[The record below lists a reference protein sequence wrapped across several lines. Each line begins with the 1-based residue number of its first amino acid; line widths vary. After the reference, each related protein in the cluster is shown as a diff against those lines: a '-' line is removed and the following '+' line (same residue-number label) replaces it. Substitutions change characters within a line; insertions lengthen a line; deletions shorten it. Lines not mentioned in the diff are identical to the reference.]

1 MSTAVQG
8 FNANMHASIAAS
20 GSGGRRPDRGNGG
33 LRPPDR
39 GLGKVTKKT
48 KKGKKCLACQ
58 KWGHTVEE
66 CRLYGAVL
74 RNIALSRRPQTRVLP
89 TGGSSR
95 PPVTRR
101 HPLGAPQQHSRISL
115 RQRRTARRLAGRQ
128 QQEAQEQEAQEQEA
142 QEQEAQEQL
151 GRQEH
156 APQEQ
161 SPQDQRPQRS
171 AESRMRPAPR
181 VPPEEASCSDQM
193 DLNE

>member
-74 RNIALSRRPQTRVLP
+74 RNIALSRQGFSLLKHVAVTQTRVLP

-128 QQEAQEQEAQEQEA
+128 QQEAQEQ
-142 QEQEAQEQL
+142 L

-193 DLNE
+193 DINE